1 MNETWNFPI
10 FIFLFINF
18 QVYILTIKK
27 NTTISLIMR
36 KLLIPTNFSTNS
48 KNAIFYGI
56 EIAKQ
61 LNKQIVLLQ
70 VIDIYDTNFSEG
82 YSILLSQNISSK
94 MEQEAEAALT
104 ARYEIFQRE
113 LHERYPTNTPDV
125 EFVQKKGNI
134 IDEILTEATK
144 DEIDMV
150 LVTGR
155 SNINEISDI
164 NSKII
169 EKSLCPVWIIPP
181 GVKFRTFKKVVY
193 TTNYKPKDVDTL
205 KKFIQIAG
213 SFQSEIH
220 LFHMSINLEF
230 IKQLMG
236 RGFQEIVKDA
246 TNYNNIELTVKQGV
260 NLIRA
265 IDAFA
270 KKISADLIVMLKE
283 SDSYFHNIFTGSHTR
298 KIVFQSEIPV
308 LIYHE
313 ANE

>member
-1 MNETWNFPI
+1 
-10 FIFLFINF
+10 
-18 QVYILTIKK
+18 
-27 NTTISLIMR
+27 MR

-56 EIAKQ
+56 EIARR

-70 VIDIYDTNFSEG
+70 VIDIYDTSFSEG

-104 ARYEIFQRE
+104 ARYETFQRE
-113 LHERYPTNTPDV
+113 LRSRYPTDTPEI
-125 EFVQKKGNI
+125 EFIQKKGNI
-134 IDEILTEATK
+134 IDEILNEATK

-181 GVKFRTFKKVVY
+181 GVKFRTFHNIVY
-193 TTNYKPKDVDTL
+193 TTNYKPKDIDTL
-205 KKFIQIAG
+205 KKFIKIA
-213 SFQSEIH
+213 SAFQSEIH

-230 IKQLMG
+230 IKQLTG
-236 RGFQEIVKDA
+236 RGFQETVKDA
-246 TNYNNIELTVKQGV
+246 TNYEKIKITVKQGV

-265 IDAFA
+265 IDIFA
-270 KKISADLIVMLKE
+270 KKINADLIVMLKE
-283 SDSYFHNIFTGSHTR
+283 SDSYFQNIFTGGHTR

-313 ANE
+313 ANQ